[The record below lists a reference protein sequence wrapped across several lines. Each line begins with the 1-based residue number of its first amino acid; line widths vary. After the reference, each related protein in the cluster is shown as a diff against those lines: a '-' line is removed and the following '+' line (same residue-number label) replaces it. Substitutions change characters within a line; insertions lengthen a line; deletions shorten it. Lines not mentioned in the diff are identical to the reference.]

1 MIDRQQKYLA
11 LSGGIGGA
19 KLVLGLSHVLAP
31 EQLSVV
37 ANTGDDFQHFGL
49 TVCPDI
55 DTLIYTLSGLGN
67 KKLGWGR
74 EDESWNFMAA
84 CAELGMDTWFRLGD
98 RDLALHLYRTQRLA
112 AGAKLTQITAELCE
126 RLGIRVRI
134 IPMSDLPAPTVV
146 FTDRG
151 ELSFQEYFVRHRC
164 APEIHEIEYRGSN
177 AAAISPLFAQSLR
190 DPDLRALIICPSNP
204 FLSVQPILSLP
215 AVKET
220 LRQAGKPVIVVSPIV
235 AGEAL
240 KGPTAGI
247 MRQLNMNC
255 DVRAIA
261 EYYADIADGI
271 IIDSKDSDYTDAITA
286 TGIRVHSCNIVMQT
300 LEDRIDL
307 AREALRFSEQLRTG
321 RHDR

>member
-1 MIDRQQKYLA
+1 MIAKQKYLA

-55 DTLIYTLSGLGN
+55 DTLMYTLSGLGS
-67 KKLGWGR
+67 KELGWGR

-84 CAELGMDTWFRLGD
+84 CTELGMDTWFRLGD

-112 AGAKLTQITAELCE
+112 DGAKLTQITVELCE
-126 RLGIRVRI
+126 RLGIRVRV
-134 IPMSDLPAPTVV
+134 IPMSDMPAPTVV

-151 ELSFQEYFVRHRC
+151 ELSFQEYFVRYRC
-164 APEIHEIEYRGSN
+164 APEIRELEYRGSVS
-177 AAAISPLFAQSLR
+177 AAMSPLFEQVLH
-190 DPDLRALIICPSNP
+190 DPALQAVIICPSNP
-204 FLSVQPILSLP
+204 FLSIQPILSLT

-220 LRQAGKPVIVVSPIV
+220 LREAGKPVIVISPIV

-240 KGPTAGI
+240 KGPTAKI
-247 MRQLNMNC
+247 MQQLHMNS
-255 DVRAIA
+255 DVRVIA
-261 EYYADIADGI
+261 EFYRDIADGLV
-271 IIDSKDSDYTDAITA
+271 IDSKDSDHAEAITA
-286 TGIRVHSCNIVMQT
+286 TGISVHSCNIVMRT

-307 AREALRFSEQLRTG
+307 AREVLRFAEQLRTQ
-321 RHDR
+321 HCLS